1 MTQEEKE
8 LVIKD
13 LCGRLPYGVICYYD
27 TSDKSET
34 MLGRLSS
41 NTLES
46 FISNKPLIGEENQC
60 KIYDY
65 RVTSIKP
72 YLRTMSSMTN
82 VEREEYCLMLCGEL
96 STKPI
101 DWLIRKHFDF
111 MGLIEKGLAIEA
123 PEGMY
128 LMEIVEKDM
137 DKAKIKKINE
147 VKSKILSNKAE
158 AIAFM
163 QRAGIYDEDGKLKKP
178 YK

>member
-1 MTQEEKE
+1 MAPDEKE

-46 FISNKPLIGEENQC
+46 FISNKPLINEKNQC

-65 RVTSIKP
+65 SVISIKP
-72 YLRTMSSMTN
+72 YLRKMSSMTN

-101 DWLIRKHFDF
+101 DWLNKNMFDYR
-111 MGLIEKGLAIEA
+111 GLIPNGLALEA

-128 LMEIVEKDM
+128 D
-137 DKAKIKKINE
+137 
-147 VKSKILSNKAE
+147 S
-158 AIAFM
+158 
-163 QRAGIYDEDGKLKKP
+163 
-178 YK
+178 